1 MGTLNL
7 NCFLPGSIAVI
18 VEVETRTRSETVN
31 ALETWKAPSRDA
43 CQEQEKS
50 TKLKKKIRKFR
61 EKLFGVSLPG
71 SSLGMGFIGLAP
83 PKEDFR

>member
-1 MGTLNL
+1 M
-7 NCFLPGSIAVI
+7 PRARKVH
-18 VEVETRTRSETVN
+18 
-31 ALETWKAPSRDA
+31 KA
-43 CQEQEKS
+43 EE
-50 TKLKKKIRKFR
+50 KIRKFR